1 MKLLNDW
8 FVANKLSLNLS
19 KTCCMVF
26 PPDQRD
32 KVEIVLDGFKVGN
45 ASHCKYLGI
54 MLDGTLNG
62 VLILT

>member
-19 KTCCMVF
+19 KICCMVF

-32 KVEIVLDGFKVGN
+32 KVEIVIEGFKVGSV
-45 ASHCKYLGI
+45 SHCEYLGT
-54 MLDGTLNG
+54 MLDWC
-62 VLILT
+62 